1 VITVEDWAE
10 IRRLYRSEKLSQAEI
25 ARRLGLAR
33 NTVANAVHSE
43 SPPRYERAPVA
54 SSAWLQVEPA
64 VRALLLEYPSM
75 AATVIAQ
82 RVGWTGGHSWFGENV
97 ARIRPE
103 YAPADPCDRL
113 VHLPGEQ
120 VQCDLWFPGQL
131 VPDHAGVL
139 RSFPVLVMVA
149 AYSRFIAAVML
160 PSRITGDLLAGM
172 WRLVSNDIGAVPR
185 TLLWDNESGIGQRG
199 RLAQGVS
206 GFCGVLGT
214 RLIQARPY
222 DPETKGVVERA
233 NGYCGTSFLPGRNF
247 ASPADFNT
255 QLADWLASVANVRRH
270 AITRLIPAE
279 ALISD
284 RLAMATL
291 PPVAPTT
298 GTTVSTRLGRDY
310 YVALASSAY
319 SVHPEAIGRMIT
331 VTASLDRIRAHCG
344 DRLVADH
351 ERLWGA
357 NGLAI
362 DPVHVSAASVLRQ
375 QYLHP
380 RTSPGSHLEVDVEVA
395 DLSAYDAVFGT
406 GEVA

>member
-1 VITVEDWAE
+1 MEDWAE

-25 ARRLGLAR
+25 ARRLKLSR
-33 NTVANAVHSE
+33 NTVAKAVSSE

-54 SSAWLQVEPA
+54 SSAWLQVEPT
-64 VRALLLEYPSM
+64 VRALLREYPTMPAS
-75 AATVIAQ
+75 VIAQ
-82 RVGWTGGHSWFGENV
+82 RVGWSGGHSWFAENV

-131 VPDHAGVL
+131 VPDHAGVP

-172 WRLVSNDIGAVPR
+172 WQLLSQNFGAVPR

-199 RLAQGVS
+199 RLAQGVP

-233 NGYCGTSFLPGRNF
+233 NGYLGTSFLPGRSF
-247 ASPADFNT
+247 TSPADFNT
-255 QLADWLASVANVRRH
+255 QLADWVASVANVRHH
-270 AITRLIPAE
+270 ATTRLVPAE
-279 ALISD
+279 ALIAD
-284 RLAMATL
+284 RTAMAAL
-291 PPVAPTT
+291 PPIAPTT

-310 YVALASSAY
+310 YVAIASSAY
-319 SVHPEAIGRMIT
+319 SVHPEAIGRIIT
-331 VTASLDRIRAHCG
+331 VTAALDRVRAHCG
-344 DRLVADH
+344 DRVVADH

-357 NGLAI
+357 NGLAS
-362 DPVHVSAASVLRQ
+362 DPEHVTTASVLRQ
-375 QYLHP
+375 QYLHR
-380 RTSPGSHLEVDVEVA
+380 RTSPGSHLQVDVEVA
-395 DLSAYDAVFGT
+395 DLGAYDAAFGT

>member
-1 VITVEDWAE
+1 MEDWAE

-54 SSAWLQVEPA
+54 SSGWLAVEPA
-64 VRALLLEYPSM
+64 VRVLLREYPTM
-75 AATVIAQ
+75 AASVIAQ
-82 RVGWTGGHSWFGENV
+82 RVGWTGGHSWFAENV

-113 VHLPGEQ
+113 IHLPGEQ
-120 VQCDLWFPGQL
+120 VQCDLWFPGAV

-172 WRLVSNDIGAVPR
+172 WQLLSGDIDAIPR

-233 NGYCGTSFLPGRNF
+233 NGYLGTSFLPGRTF
-247 ASPADFNT
+247 SSPTDFNA
-255 QLADWLASVANVRRH
+255 QLGDWLAAVANVRRH
-270 AITRLIPAE
+270 ASTRLIPAE
-279 ALISD
+279 ALIAD
-284 RLAMATL
+284 RAAMATL
-291 PPVAPTT
+291 PPVAPAT

-310 YVALASSAY
+310 YAAIGSSAY

-331 VTASLDRIRAHCG
+331 VTAGLDRVRAHCG
-344 DRLVADH
+344 DRMVADH

-357 NGLAI
+357 HGLAS
-362 DPVHVSAASVLRQ
+362 DSAHVAAALILRQ
-375 QYLHP
+375 QYLHR
-380 RTSPGSHLEVDVEVA
+380 RTSPEHHLQVDVEVA

>member
-10 IRRLYRSEKLSQAEI
+10 IRRLYLSEKLSQAEI
-25 ARRLGLAR
+25 ARRLKLSR
-33 NTVANAVHSE
+33 NTVAKAVSSE
-43 SPPRYERAPVA
+43 LPPRYERAPVA
-54 SSAWLQVEPA
+54 SSGWLQFEPA
-64 VRALLLEYPSM
+64 VRALLHEYPAM

-82 RVGWTGGHSWFGENV
+82 RVGWTGGKSWFLENV

-120 VQCDLWFPGQL
+120 VQCDLWFPGAL

-149 AYSRFIAAVML
+149 AYSRFIAAMMI

-172 WRLVSNDIGAVPR
+172 WQLLSRDIGAVPR
-185 TLLWDNESGIGQRG
+185 SLLWDNESGIGQRG

-214 RLIQARPY
+214 RVIQARPY

-233 NGYCGTSFLPGRNF
+233 NGYLGTSFLPGRTF
-247 ASPADFNT
+247 TSPADFNT
-255 QLADWLASVANVRRH
+255 QLTDWLATVANVRRH
-270 AITRLIPAE
+270 ATTRLIPAE
-279 ALISD
+279 ALIAD
-284 RLAMATL
+284 RAAMASL
-291 PPVAPTT
+291 PPAAPTT
-298 GTTVSTRLGRDY
+298 GTTVSSRLGRDY
-310 YVALASSAY
+310 YVAIASSSY

-331 VTASLDRIRAHCG
+331 VTAALDRIRAHCG

-351 ERLWGA
+351 ERIWGA
-357 NGLAI
+357 NGLAS
-362 DPVHVSAASVLRQ
+362 DPEHVSAASVLRQ
-375 QYLHP
+375 QYLHR
-380 RTSPGSHLEVDVEVA
+380 RTSPESPLDVDVQVA
-395 DLSAYDAVFGT
+395 DLSAYDSVFGT

>member
-1 VITVEDWAE
+1 MEDWAE

-25 ARRLGLAR
+25 ARRLKLSR
-33 NTVANAVHSE
+33 NTVARAVSSE
-43 SPPRYERAPVA
+43 SPPRYERAPVT
-54 SSAWLQVEPA
+54 SSAWLAVEPA
-64 VRALLLEYPSM
+64 VRALLREYPTM
-75 AATVIAQ
+75 AASVIAQ
-82 RVGWTGGHSWFGENV
+82 RVGWTGGHSWFAENI

-120 VQCDLWFPGQL
+120 VQCDLWFPGQV
-131 VPDHAGVL
+131 VPDHGGVL

-172 WRLVSNDIGAVPR
+172 WQLLSHDIGAIPR
-185 TLLWDNESGIGQRG
+185 TLLWDNESGIGRRG

-214 RLIQARPY
+214 RMIQARPY

-233 NGYCGTSFLPGRNF
+233 NGYLGTSFLPGRTF
-247 ASPADFNT
+247 CSPADFNS
-255 QLADWLASVANVRRH
+255 QLADWLAAIANVRRH
-270 AITRLIPAE
+270 ATTRLIPAE
-279 ALISD
+279 ALIAD
-284 RLAMATL
+284 RAAMAAL
-291 PPVAPTT
+291 PPVAPTI
-298 GTTVSTRLGRDY
+298 GTTMSTRLGRDY
-310 YVALASSAY
+310 YVAIASSAY

-331 VTASLDRIRAHCG
+331 VTATLDRIRAHCG
-344 DRLVADH
+344 DRLLADH

-357 NGLAI
+357 HGLAS
-362 DPVHVSAASVLRQ
+362 DPAHVAAASELRQ
-375 QYLHP
+375 QYLH
-380 RTSPGSHLEVDVEVA
+380 RRSSPTSHLKVDVQIA
-395 DLSAYDAVFGT
+395 DLGAYDAVFGT